1 MAREFQIIETQEQLD
16 EVLKGR
22 LGELNKKHSEA
33 TAELQSKLD
42 ALTNENASLSKTIE
56 ESKKKDEENAK
67 TLGDL
72 QGKVKAYELAE
83 LKARIARENN
93 IPYEMASRITGEDE
107 EAMKADAIALSKYF
121 AKPSAPLAS
130 GEPAQAR
137 EKDPKAS
144 PERDAMR
151 EFLGKLDL

>member
-1 MAREFQIIETQEQLD
+1 MAREFQVIETQEQLD

-56 ESKKKDEENAK
+56 ESKKRDEDNAK

-107 EAMKADAIALSKYF
+107 EAMKADAIALSKYLQ
-121 AKPSAPLAS
+121 S
-130 GEPAQAR
+130 QAHR
-137 EKDPKAS
+137 SLVESLHRLKKKTQSLIQSEKQC
-144 PERDAMR
+144 EN
-151 EFLGKLDL
+151 F

>member
-56 ESKKKDEENAK
+56 ESKKRDEENAK

-72 QGKVKAYELAE
+72 QGKVKAFELAE

-93 IPYEMASRITGEDE
+93 IPYEMASRINGEDE
-107 EAMKADAIALSKYF
+107 ETMKADAIALSKYF
-121 AKPSAPLAS
+121 VKPSAPLAS

-144 PERDAMR
+144 PERDEMR
-151 EFLGKLDL
+151 DFLEKLDL